1 MKSYKKVFLVFR
13 NPLWIIVFLNNCGLH
28 FISDSL
34 YLKILYRIHFNKK
47 LDLKNPKTFNEK
59 LQWLKIHDRKD
70 VYTKMVDK
78 YEAKKYVSKIIGK
91 DVIIPTIGIYDN
103 FDDINFDKLP
113 KQFVIK
119 CTHDSGG
126 LIIVKDKSKLDIK
139 NAKKKINKS
148 LKNNFYYAGREWPY
162 KNVKPRIIIEKY
174 MREEGKEDITDYKL
188 MCFNGNVKCSF
199 VCLNRNS
206 KNGMNIDF
214 YDRDW
219 NKMPFERGHYKNS
232 GYTMNRPEN
241 YNLMIKLAEKLS
253 IDIPFVRVDF
263 YEIDKKV
270 YFGELTFF
278 PGSGFEEFNPQEYD
292 KILGDWIELPTKKV
306 LEEENEK

>member
-1 MKSYKKVFLVFR
+1 MLNKILLKLDNKG
-13 NPLWIIVFLNNCGLH
+13 IIRLKDEN
-28 FISDSL
+28 
-34 YLKILYRIHFNKK
+34 YLKLKYHYIINKK
-47 LDLKNPKTFNEK
+47 LNLDNPINFNEK
-59 LQWLKIHDRKD
+59 LQWLKMYNRKKI
-70 VYTKMVDK
+70 YTDMVDK
-78 YEAKKYVSKIIGK
+78 YEVKKIVAKIIGQEY
-91 DVIIPTIGIYDN
+91 IIPTLGIYDK
-103 FDDINFDKLP
+103 FEEIDFDKLP
-113 KQFVIK
+113 EQFVMK
-119 CTHDSGG
+119 CTHDSGSVV
-126 LIIVKDKSKLDIK
+126 ICREKNKFDKEKAREKLDR
-139 NAKKKINKS
+139 AQ
-148 LKNNFYYAGREWPY
+148 KNNFYYAGREWPY